1 MKIKG
6 AIFDCDGTLVD
17 SLGFWG
23 IFYEMLGERYF
34 NDKSFWPRAEDDHA
48 MRTQNT
54 EFLGRTLHTKYGAGE
69 SAEEIRD
76 WFYDRFGWYYDNVV
90 PLKPGVRELL
100 AYWKAQNVKMCV
112 ATASEI
118 EMVKK
123 ILQRH
128 GVWEYFE
135 GIVSCTEVGAGKDK
149 PDVFFAAQN
158 FLGTPRE
165 QTFVV
170 EDSALAVETAQK
182 AGFPVVGIYDENG
195 VEQEKTR
202 ALSDIFLEDG
212 ASFGEL
218 ILRIED

>member
-1 MKIKG
+1 MDIKG

-17 SLGFWG
+17 SLGFWS

-34 NDKSFWPRAEDDHA
+34 NDKSFWPRPEDDHA

-100 AYWKAQNVKMCV
+100 AYWKEQNVKMCV

-118 EMVKK
+118 HMVKK
-123 ILQRH
+123 ILERH
-128 GVWEYFE
+128 GVMDYFE
-135 GIVSCTEVGAGKDK
+135 DVISCTKVGAGKDK
-149 PDVFFAAQN
+149 PDVFLAAAE
-158 FLGTPRE
+158 FLGTSLE
-165 QTFVV
+165 QTWVV
-170 EDSALAVETAQK
+170 EDSVLAIETAKK
-182 AGFPVVGIYDENG
+182 AGFPVVGVYDANG
-195 VEQEKTR
+195 FGQER
-202 ALSDIFLEDG
+202 AKELSDVYVQE
-212 ASFGEL
+212 SFEEL
-218 ILRIED
+218 IP

>member
-17 SLGFWG
+17 SLGFWA

-34 NDKSFWPRAEDDHA
+34 NDKKFWPRPEDDHA

-54 EFLGRTLHTKYGAGE
+54 EFLGRTLHTNYGAGK
-69 SAEEIRD
+69 SSEEIRD

-100 AYWKAQNVKMCV
+100 AYWKELGVKMCV

-118 EMVKK
+118 HMVKK
-123 ILQRH
+123 ILERH
-128 GVWEYFE
+128 GVMEYFDDV
-135 GIVSCTEVGAGKDK
+135 ISCTKVGAGKDK
-149 PDVFFAAQN
+149 PDVFLAAAE

-170 EDSALAVETAQK
+170 EDSTLAIETAKK
-182 AGFPVVGIYDENG
+182 AGFPTVGVYDVNTFG
-195 VEQEKTR
+195 QDR
-202 ALSDIFLEDG
+202 AKELSDVYVQETFE
-212 ASFGEL
+212 EL
-218 ILRIED
+218 IPHVK

>member
-1 MKIKG
+1 MDIKG

-17 SLGFWG
+17 SLGFWS

-34 NDKSFWPRAEDDHA
+34 NDKSFWPRPEDDHA

-100 AYWKAQNVKMCV
+100 AYWKEQNVKMCV

-118 EMVKK
+118 HMVKK
-123 ILQRH
+123 ILERH
-128 GVWEYFE
+128 GVMDYFE
-135 GIVSCTEVGAGKDK
+135 DVISCTKVGAGKDK
-149 PDVFFAAQN
+149 PDVFLAAAE
-158 FLGTPRE
+158 FLGTSCE
-165 QTFVV
+165 QTWVV
-170 EDSALAVETAQK
+170 EDSVLAIETAKK
-182 AGFPVVGIYDENG
+182 AGFPVVGVYDANG
-195 VEQEKTR
+195 FGQER
-202 ALSDIFLEDG
+202 AKELSDVYVQE
-212 ASFGEL
+212 SFEEL
-218 ILRIED
+218 IP

>member
-34 NDKSFWPRAEDDHA
+34 NDKSFWPRPEDDHA

-54 EFLGRTLHTKYGAGE
+54 EFLGRTLHTKYGAGD
-69 SAEEIRD
+69 SSEEIRD

-100 AYWKAQNVKMCV
+100 AYWKEQNVKMCV

-118 EMVKK
+118 HMVKK
-123 ILQRH
+123 ILERH
-128 GVWEYFE
+128 GVMEYFE
-135 GIVSCTEVGAGKDK
+135 DIISCTKVGAGKDK
-149 PDVFFAAQN
+149 PDVFLAAAE

-165 QTFVV
+165 QTWVV
-170 EDSALAVETAQK
+170 EDSVLAIETAKK
-182 AGFPVVGIYDENG
+182 AGFPVIGVYDANAFG
-195 VEQEKTR
+195 QQR
-202 ALSDIFLEDG
+202 AKELSDVYVEE
-212 ASFGEL
+212 SFVEL
-218 ILRIED
+218 IPRFE